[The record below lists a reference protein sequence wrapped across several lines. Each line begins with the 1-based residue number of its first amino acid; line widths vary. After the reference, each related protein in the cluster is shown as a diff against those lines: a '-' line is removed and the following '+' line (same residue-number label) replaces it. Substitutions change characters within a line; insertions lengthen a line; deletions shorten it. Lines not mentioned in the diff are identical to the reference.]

1 MSVTPKITRTGT
13 LLPYTTLFRSLACE
27 EWVVRN
33 RSRPCLQYQI
43 GRCSAPCVELISSED
58 YAQSVRRAMLFL
70 DGQSSELVAD
80 LERAMEQA
88 SAQLDFEQAAVH
100 RDLIAEL
107 RVIQSRQYVDG
118 TQEIGRAAWRESVCK
133 YGSFTVGA
141 VLLTQTL
148 NQNK

>member
-1 MSVTPKITRTGT
+1 MHRGPGT
-13 LLPYTTLFRSLACE
+13 EAGRYFGPYPSSLAVRETLSRMQRLFRLRVCE
-27 EWVVRN
+27 ESVFRN

-43 GRCSAPCVELISSED
+43 GRCSAPCVGRISSED

-107 RVIQSRQYVDG
+107 RGIQSRQYVDG
-118 TQEIGRAAWRESVCK
+118 TQEIGRAHV
-133 YGSFTVGA
+133 
-141 VLLTQTL
+141 
-148 NQNK
+148 